1 MNSFLRY
8 LRLTVKFFKFLRLS
22 AKFLGVLRLSV
33 NPIETLL
40 KETSARGVMVTRS
53 KYRTSYP
60 TIVEDVKRIL
70 CSDKLPERVRLV
82 CFDLGAR
89 PVCPAKDKKF

>member
-1 MNSFLRY
+1 M
-8 LRLTVKFFKFLRLS
+8 
-22 AKFLGVLRLSV
+22 
-33 NPIETLL
+33 
-40 KETSARGVMVTRS
+40 TRS

-82 CFDLGAR
+82 CFALGLAQFVPQKIR
-89 PVCPAKDKKF
+89 NSNNGVNAEKIIADKDAT

>member
-1 MNSFLRY
+1 
-8 LRLTVKFFKFLRLS
+8 
-22 AKFLGVLRLSV
+22 
-33 NPIETLL
+33 
-40 KETSARGVMVTRS
+40 MVTRS

-82 CFDLGAR
+82 LLSGLAQFVPHKIKNPNNGVNAEKII
-89 PVCPAKDKKF
+89 AGKDAI